1 VDLNIR
7 LQWLHL
13 LFYSCLPYW
22 LTWAPLVSDV
32 GERLLPRRVFSL
44 ETDWDSQ
51 DMNAPQMYAFSLM
64 P

>member
-1 VDLNIR
+1 
-7 LQWLHL
+7 
-13 LFYSCLPYW
+13 
-22 LTWAPLVSDV
+22 
-32 GERLLPRRVFSL
+32 VFSL